1 MRGRGTRGG
10 TQVSGSVQLATILL
24 TDLVGSTKLA
34 SEIGPARTDELRD
47 EFFGLM
53 REAATATGGREF
65 KNSGDGMWVAFAS
78 ASAAVGCS
86 VLIHQLVER
95 RYRHAEH
102 RLHVRIGLGAGE
114 TTFQDDDYHG
124 MPSVEAA
131 RLCDKASAD
140 GTLVTA
146 AVRLLAGRTNGVEFE
161 PAGVLELKGIP
172 APVEAFAVP
181 WCPLEPE
188 SVAPDEV
195 SRAPLPSILRSVP
208 AVAYVGRSAELMLI
222 GKARAAAQGGARQ
235 LVLVSGEPGIGKT
248 RLASYSAHES
258 YAEGFVV
265 AWGACSEELSA
276 PYEPWIQTCTHLVE
290 HAREDL
296 LAGYAGQ
303 HGGEL
308 TRLAPNLPA
317 RLPGIAA
324 ARASDPETER
334 LFLFDAVAAFIGHLA
349 ADGPV
354 CLVLDDFQWADAQS
368 VALLKHVVRTV
379 DRGALLL
386 IVTYR
391 DSDLT
396 RGHPLTGVLA
406 DLRRVD
412 HVHRLALS
420 GLGAVEVA
428 EVMNAVT
435 GGQFGAGDEGLA
447 AEIAAETNGN
457 PFFVGEIVRHL
468 WDSGTLSEMSHAGDA
483 GPSARPE
490 LPESVRDVVDRRIDR
505 LGDQSREVLTAAA
518 VIGRSFDVDL
528 LSRVAGVSP
537 GQLLDVLEAAVSAF
551 VLAESA
557 DEVGRFGFAH
567 GLISQ
572 ALYERLGTTR
582 RAWMHHRVATSLEEL
597 RGDDPAAQAEAVA
610 HHCRAGRWEME
621 EMAPAQAR
629 ESFAR
634 AHSIAAAS

>member
-1 MRGRGTRGG
+1 
-10 TQVSGSVQLATILL
+10 VPGSVELATILL

-34 SEIGPARTDELRD
+34 SQIGPSRADELRD

-53 REAATATGGREF
+53 REAAAAKGGHEF
-65 KNSGDGMWVAFAS
+65 KNSGDGMWVAFTS

-131 RLCDKASAD
+131 RLCDKASSD
-140 GTLVTA
+140 GTLVTS
-146 AVRLLAGRTNGVEFE
+146 AVRLLAGRADGVEFV

-172 APVEAFAVP
+172 DPVEAFAVP
-181 WCPLEPE
+181 WRPLEPE
-188 SVAPDEV
+188 SVAPDEM
-195 SRAPLPSILRSVP
+195 SQAPLPSALRSVP
-208 AVAYVGRSAELMLI
+208 AVAYVGRAAERALI
-222 GKARAAAQGGARQ
+222 EKARAAAQGGARQ

-248 RLASYSAHES
+248 RLASFSAHES

-276 PYEPWIQTCTHLVE
+276 PYEPWIQTCAHLVE

-296 LAGYAGQ
+296 LASYAGQ

-308 TRLAPNLPA
+308 TRLAPNLTG

-324 ARASDPETER
+324 PRASDPETER
-334 LFLFDAVAAFIGHLA
+334 LFLFDAVAAFLGHLA
-349 ADGPV
+349 TEGPV
-354 CLVLDDFQWADAQS
+354 CIVLDDFQWADAQS

-379 DRGALLL
+379 ERGALLM

-406 DLRRVD
+406 DLRRVSN
-412 HVHRLALS
+412 VHRLALS
-420 GLGAVEVA
+420 GLGPAEVA

-435 GGQFGAGDEGLA
+435 GGRVGAQDAALA

-457 PFFVGEIVRHL
+457 PFFVSEIVRHL
-468 WDSGTLSEMSHAGDA
+468 WDSGTLSDVSRPDGTDRPV
-483 GPSARPE
+483 GPE

-528 LSRVAGVSP
+528 LSRVAEVSP

-557 DEVGRFGFAH
+557 DEVGRFSFAH

-582 RAWMHHRVATSLEEL
+582 RAWMHHRVAASLEEL
-597 RGDDPAAQAEAVA
+597 RGDDPAARADAIA
-610 HHCRAGRWEME
+610 HHCKAGRWEME
-621 EMAPAQAR
+621 EQAPAQAR

-634 AHSIAAAS
+634 AHSIAAAG